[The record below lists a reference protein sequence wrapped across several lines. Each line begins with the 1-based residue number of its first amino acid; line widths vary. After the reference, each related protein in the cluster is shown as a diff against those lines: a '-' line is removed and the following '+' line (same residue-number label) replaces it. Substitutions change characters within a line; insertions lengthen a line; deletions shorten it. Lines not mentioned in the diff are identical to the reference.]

1 MTNNKP
7 LETLELPAT
16 VRPQRVV
23 ALTGNEAV
31 AEAMRQID
39 PDVVAAY
46 PITPQT
52 ELMHAFADFVANG
65 KVSTEF
71 VLVESEHSAMS
82 ASIGASAAG
91 ARAMTATSSQGLA
104 LMWEVVQIASS
115 LRLPIVMPVVNRA
128 ISGPINIHCDHSDTM
143 GCRDSGWVQI
153 FSENSQEAYD
163 HTLIALRVAE
173 HPNILLP
180 VMVTLDGFILSHTME
195 RLEILD
201 DETVKEFVGEYHPDH
216 PLLDTKHPVTVGP
229 LDLPDFFF
237 EHKRQEVEAQLAAA
251 ELMPAILKEFGAVSG
266 REYDVI
272 EEYEMDDAE
281 TAIVVLGSTAGT
293 VKSIVNEL
301 RREGRKVGLVK
312 IRVFRPFPVRDLV
325 RALTKAEAV
334 AVLDRSIAFGSAGGP
349 VFDEIRSSFFGGGVS
364 PAEVKVLNYIYG
376 LGGRDV
382 KDSDIRF
389 VYDELETL
397 LHTGETGSAVR
408 YLGLRDSNVEQVA
421 LRLEENQ

>member
-7 LETLELPAT
+7 HSNSE
-16 VRPQRVV
+16 QRVV

-52 ELMHAFADFVANG
+52 ELMHAFADSVANG

-82 ASIGASAAG
+82 ATVGASAAG

-104 LMWEVVQIASS
+104 LMWEVVYIASA

-128 ISGPINIHCDHSDTM
+128 LSGPINIHCDHSDTM
-143 GCRDSGWVQI
+143 GCRDSGWIQI

-173 HPNILLP
+173 HPEILLP

-201 DETVKEFVGEYHPDH
+201 DEVVKRFVGEYHPDH
-216 PLLDTKHPVTVGP
+216 PLLDTKNPVTVGP
-229 LDLPDFFF
+229 LDLQDYYF
-237 EHKRQEVEAQLAAA
+237 EHKRQEAEAQLAAA
-251 ELMPAILKEFGAVSG
+251 GLIPSIFKEFAAVSG
-266 REYDVI
+266 RDYDVI
-272 EEYEMDDAE
+272 EEFEMDDAE
-281 TAIVVLGSTAGT
+281 MAIVVLGSTAGT
-293 VKSIVNEL
+293 VKTVVEEL
-301 RREGRKVGLVK
+301 RREGKKAGMVK
-312 IRVFRPFPVRDLV
+312 IRVFRPFPAKELV
-325 RALTKAEAV
+325 RSLRRVEAV
-334 AVLDRSIAFGSAGGP
+334 AVLDRSIAFGGAGGP
-349 VFDEIRSSFFGGGVS
+349 VFDEIRAAFFGAGVDS
-364 PAEVKVLNYIYG
+364 TQVKVVNYLYG

-382 KDSDIRF
+382 KHSDIKF
-389 VYDELETL
+389 VYDELATL
-397 LHTGETGSAVR
+397 VREGAGNGVVR
-408 YLGLRDSNVEQVA
+408 YLGLRTANIEQIA
-421 LRLEENQ
+421 LGLEEHQ